1 MMSQGPQLEL
11 TSQRFQGGLR
21 DILDLFE
28 EPLQLQLQLQL
39 LLTWGPRLRRHVA
52 SA

>member
-1 MMSQGPQLEL
+1 LQWQW
-11 TSQRFQGGLR
+11 
-21 DILDLFE
+21 
-28 EPLQLQLQLQL
+28 QLQLQLNW